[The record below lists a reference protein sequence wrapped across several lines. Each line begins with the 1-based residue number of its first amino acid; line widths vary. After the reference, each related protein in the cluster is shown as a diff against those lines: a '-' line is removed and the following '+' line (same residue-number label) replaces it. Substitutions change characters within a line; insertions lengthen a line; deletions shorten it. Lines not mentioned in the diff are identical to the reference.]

1 MSEHRLAE
9 NVIERPRR
17 GLRISSR
24 KVKGQKI
31 SLVKLTEEATT
42 DGLLSPY
49 LIKPRNKTKRF
60 SDCLGPLY
68 QWLQSHVGQYWD
80 DVYSKLCQILDIT
93 TLSGQ
98 HIVSHVWGYVERDA
112 VLIDGVPYRRRNRNF
127 YDTAI
132 PLGYWYK
139 QLYVHPETGILC
151 LAKRIPKVPKK
162 KPDDFVFVDAYHHY
176 RKIDDLWYAFE
187 LADIEPLAINTNKS
201 SVNPEKYVARKRQCN
216 KKQIKLIMEQIAK
229 TKD

>member
-1 MSEHRLAE
+1 MSEHRLAK
-9 NVIERPRR
+9 NVIERPRG

-24 KVKGQKI
+24 KVKGQKT

-49 LIKPRNKTKRF
+49 LIKPRNKTKWF

-93 TLSGQ
+93 TLSGK
-98 HIVSHVWGYVERDA
+98 HIVSHVWGYVERNA
-112 VLIDGVPYRRRNRNF
+112 VLIDGVPYRKNCES
-127 YDTAI
+127 YDTAL

-151 LAKRIPKVPKK
+151 LAKRVPKVPKK
-162 KPDDFVFVDAYHHY
+162 KPDDFVFVDVYHHY

-187 LADIEPLAINTNKS
+187 LADIEPLQINTNKS
-201 SVNPEKYVARKRQCN
+201 SANREKYVARKRQCN
-216 KKQIKLIMEQIAK
+216 KKQIKLIMEQLAK

>member
-9 NVIERPRR
+9 NVIERPR
-17 GLRISSR
+17 GGQRISSR

-49 LIKPRNKTKRF
+49 LIKPIRKTKWF

-68 QWLQSHVGQYWD
+68 QWLQSHVGEYWD

-98 HIVSHVWGYVERDA
+98 HIVSHLWQYVERNA
-112 VLIDGVPYRRRNRNF
+112 VLIDGVPYRKNSGHR
-127 YDTAI
+127 I
-132 PLGYWYK
+132 LPLGYWYK
-139 QLYVHPETGILC
+139 RLYVHPETGILC
-151 LAKRIPKVPKK
+151 LAKRIPKVPEK

-176 RKIDDLWYAFE
+176 QKINDLWYAIE
-187 LADIEPLAINTNKS
+187 LTDIEPLGINTNKS
-201 SVNPEKYVARKRQCN
+201 SVNGEKYVASKRQCN
-216 KKQIKLIMEQIAK
+216 KKQIKLIMERLSK
-229 TKD
+229 N

>member
-1 MSEHRLAE
+1 MSEHRLAK
-9 NVIERPRR
+9 NVIERPR
-17 GLRISSR
+17 GGWRISSR

-49 LIKPRNKTKRF
+49 LIKPRNKTKWF

-68 QWLQSHVGQYWD
+68 QWLQSNVGQHWD

-98 HIVSHVWGYVERDA
+98 HIVFHVWGYVERNA
-112 VLIDGVPYRRRNRNF
+112 VLIDGVPYRKNRKS
-127 YDTAI
+127 YATAI
-132 PLGYWYK
+132 PLGYGYK

-176 RKIDDLWYAFE
+176 RKIDDLWYAIE

-201 SVNPEKYVARKRQCN
+201 SVNREKYVASKRQCN

>member
-9 NVIERPRR
+9 NVIERPRG
-17 GLRISSR
+17 GLRRSLR
-24 KVKGQKI
+24 KVKGQKT

-49 LIKPRNKTKRF
+49 LIKPRKKTKWF

-68 QWLQSHVGQYWD
+68 QWLQSHVGQDWD
-80 DVYSKLCQILDIT
+80 HVYSKLCQILDIT

-98 HIVSHVWGYVERDA
+98 HIVSHVWGYVERNV
-112 VLIDGVPYRRRNRNF
+112 VLVDGVPYRKNRELC
-127 YDTAI
+127 DTAI

-151 LAKRIPKVPKK
+151 LAKRIPKVPQK
-162 KPDDFVFVDAYHHY
+162 KPDAFVLVDAYHHY
-176 RKIDDLWYAFE
+176 RKIDDVWYAIE

-201 SVNPEKYVARKRQCN
+201 SANREKYVASKRQCN
-216 KKQIKLIMEQIAK
+216 KKQIKFIMEQLSK
-229 TKD
+229 N

>member
-9 NVIERPRR
+9 NVIERPRG
-17 GLRISSR
+17 GLKISSR
-24 KVKGQKI
+24 KVRGQKI

-49 LIKPRNKTKRF
+49 LIKRTRKTKWF

-68 QWLQSHVGQYWD
+68 RWLEFHVGQYWD

-98 HIVSHVWGYVERDA
+98 HIVSHVWGYVERNA
-112 VLIDGVPYRRRNRNF
+112 VLIDGVPYRKNRPF
-127 YDTAI
+127 YETAL

-139 QLYVHPETGILC
+139 QLYVHPETRILC
-151 LAKRIPKVPKK
+151 LAKKIPKEPKQ

-176 RKIDDLWYAFE
+176 RKLDDLWYAIE

-201 SVNPEKYVARKRQCN
+201 SVNREKYVASKRQCN
-216 KKQIKLIMEQIAK
+216 KKQIKLIREQLSK
-229 TKD
+229 N

>member
-49 LIKPRNKTKRF
+49 LIKPRNKTKSF

-68 QWLQSHVGQYWD
+68 RWLESHVGQYWD
-80 DVYSKLCQILDIT
+80 DVYSKLCKILDTT

-98 HIVSHVWGYVERDA
+98 HIVSHVWQYVERN
-112 VLIDGVPYRRRNRNF
+112 VELINGFPYRKSGSYR
-127 YDTAI
+127 Y
-132 PLGYWYK
+132 PLGHWYNR
-139 QLYVHPETGILC
+139 LYVHPETGILC
-151 LAKRIPKVPKK
+151 LVERIPKEPKQ

-176 RKIDDLWYAFE
+176 RKLDDLWYAIE
-187 LADIEPLAINTNKS
+187 LADIEPLGINTPKS
-201 SVNPEKYVARKRQCN
+201 SVNREKYVASKRQCN
-216 KKQIKLIMEQIAK
+216 KKQIKFIMEQLSK
-229 TKD
+229 N

>member
-49 LIKPRNKTKRF
+49 LIKPRNKTKSF
-60 SDCLGPLY
+60 SDCLGSLY

-112 VLIDGVPYRRRNRNF
+112 VLIDGVPFRRKSRNF
-127 YDTAI
+127 YDTSL

-187 LADIEPLAINTNKS
+187 LADIEPLPINTNKS
-201 SVNPEKYVARKRQCN
+201 SVNREKYVASKRQCN

>member
-9 NVIERPRR
+9 NVIERPRG

-49 LIKPRNKTKRF
+49 LIKPTRKTKWF

-68 QWLQSHVGQYWD
+68 RWLEFHVGQYWD

-98 HIVSHVWGYVERDA
+98 HIVSHVWGYVERNA
-112 VLIDGVPYRRRNRNF
+112 VLIDGVPYRKNREF
-127 YDTAI
+127 YDTTL

-139 QLYVHPETGILC
+139 QLYVHPETRILC
-151 LAKRIPKVPKK
+151 LAKKIPKEPKQ

-176 RKIDDLWYAFE
+176 RKLDDLWYAIE

-201 SVNPEKYVARKRQCN
+201 SVNREKYVASKRQCN
-216 KKQIKLIMEQIAK
+216 KKQIKLIREQLSK
-229 TKD
+229 N

>member
-9 NVIERPRR
+9 NVIERPRG

-31 SLVKLTEEATT
+31 SLVKITEEATT

-49 LIKPRNKTKRF
+49 LIKPTRKTKWF

-68 QWLQSHVGQYWD
+68 RWLEFHVGQYWD

-98 HIVSHVWGYVERDA
+98 HIVSHVWGYVERNA
-112 VLIDGVPYRRRNRNF
+112 VLIAGVPYRKNREF
-127 YDTAI
+127 YDTTL

-139 QLYVHPETGILC
+139 QLYVHPETRILC
-151 LAKRIPKVPKK
+151 LAKKIPKEPKQ

-176 RKIDDLWYAFE
+176 RKLDDLWYAIE

-201 SVNPEKYVARKRQCN
+201 SVNREKYVASKRQCN
-216 KKQIKLIMEQIAK
+216 KKQIKLIREQLSK
-229 TKD
+229 N

>member
-1 MSEHRLAE
+1 MSEHRLDRT
-9 NVIERPRR
+9 VIERPRGGWR
-17 GLRISSR
+17 SSLK
-24 KVKGQKI
+24 KVTGNKKH
-31 SLVKLTEEATT
+31 LEEITDIACT
-42 DGLLSPY
+42 DGLLTPY
-49 LIKPRNKTKRF
+49 LIKPTRKTKWF

-68 QWLQSHVGQYWD
+68 RWLESHVGQYWD

-98 HIVSHVWGYVERDA
+98 HIVSHVWGYVERNA
-112 VLIDGVPYRRRNRNF
+112 VLIDGVPYRKNREF
-127 YDTAI
+127 YATAL

-176 RKIDDLWYAFE
+176 RKLDDLWYAIE
-187 LADIEPLAINTNKS
+187 LADIEPLGINTPKS
-201 SVNPEKYVARKRQCN
+201 SVNREKYVASKRQCN
-216 KKQIKLIMEQIAK
+216 KKQIKFIMEQLSK
-229 TKD
+229 N

>member
-1 MSEHRLAE
+1 MSEHRLDRI
-9 NVIERPRR
+9 VIERPR
-17 GLRISSR
+17 GGMRISLR

-31 SLVKLTEEATT
+31 SLIKLTEEAST

-49 LIKPRNKTKRF
+49 LIKPRNKTKYF

-68 QWLQSHVGQYWD
+68 RWLESHVGEYWD

-98 HIVSHVWGYVERDA
+98 HIVSHVWGYVERNV
-112 VLIDGVPYRRRNRNF
+112 VLIDRVPYRKNYGHHFDR
-127 YDTAI
+127 
-132 PLGYWYK
+132 PLGYWH
-139 QLYVHPETGILC
+139 QQFYVHPETGILC
-151 LAKRIPKVPKK
+151 FAKRIPKVPKK

-176 RKIDDLWYAFE
+176 RKIDDLWYAIE
-187 LADIEPLAINTNKS
+187 LADLEPLGINTNMF
-201 SVNPEKYVARKRQCN
+201 VANQEKYVVSKRQCN
-216 KKQIKLIMEQIAK
+216 KKQIKLIMELLAK

>member
-9 NVIERPRR
+9 NVIERPRG

-49 LIKPRNKTKRF
+49 LIKPRNKTKWF

-80 DVYSKLCQILDIT
+80 DVYSKLCKILDTT

-98 HIVSHVWGYVERDA
+98 HIVSHVWQYVERN
-112 VLIDGVPYRRRNRNF
+112 VELINGFPYRKSGSYR
-127 YDTAI
+127 Y
-132 PLGYWYK
+132 PLGGHWYNR
-139 QLYVHPETGILC
+139 LYVHPDTGILC
-151 LAKRIPKVPKK
+151 LVEIIPKEPKQ
-162 KPDDFVFVDAYHHY
+162 KPDDFVLVDAYHHY
-176 RKIDDLWYAFE
+176 CKLDDLWYAIE
-187 LADIEPLAINTNKS
+187 LADIEPLGINTHKS
-201 SVNPEKYVARKRQCN
+201 SVNREKYVASKRQCN
-216 KKQIKLIMEQIAK
+216 KKQIKLIMEQLSK
-229 TKD
+229 N

>member
-49 LIKPRNKTKRF
+49 LIKPRNKTKSF
-60 SDCLGPLY
+60 SDCLGSLY

-112 VLIDGVPYRRRNRNF
+112 VLIDGVPFRRKSRNF
-127 YDTAI
+127 YDTSL

-201 SVNPEKYVARKRQCN
+201 SVNREKYVASKRQCN

>member
-9 NVIERPRR
+9 NVIERPRG

-24 KVKGQKI
+24 KLKGQKK

-49 LIKPRNKTKRF
+49 LIKPRKKTKWF

-68 QWLQSHVGQYWD
+68 QWLQSHVGQDWD

-93 TLSGQ
+93 TLSGK
-98 HIVSHVWGYVERDA
+98 HIVSHVWGYVERNV
-112 VLIDGVPYRRRNRNF
+112 VLIDGVPYQKNREFCN
-127 YDTAI
+127 TAI

-151 LAKRIPKVPKK
+151 LAKRIPKEPQK

-176 RKIDDLWYAFE
+176 RKIDDVWYAFE

-201 SVNPEKYVARKRQCN
+201 SVNREKYVASKRQCN

>member
-9 NVIERPRR
+9 NVIERPRG

-49 LIKPRNKTKRF
+49 LIKPRNKTKWF

-98 HIVSHVWGYVERDA
+98 HIVSHVWGYVERNA
-112 VLIDGVPYRRRNRNF
+112 VLIDGVPYRKNRELYN
-127 YDTAI
+127 TAL
-132 PLGYWYK
+132 PLGYWDK

-187 LADIEPLAINTNKS
+187 LADIEPLVINTHKS
-201 SVNPEKYVARKRQCN
+201 SGNREKYVASKRQCN
-216 KKQIKLIMEQIAK
+216 KKQIKLIMEQISK

>member
-68 QWLQSHVGQYWD
+68 QWLQSHVGEYWD

-112 VLIDGVPYRRRNRNF
+112 VLIDGVPYRRKNRNF
-127 YDTAI
+127 YDTAL

>member
-9 NVIERPRR
+9 NVIERPR
-17 GLRISSR
+17 GGWRISSR

-31 SLVKLTEEATT
+31 SLVKLTEEATR

-98 HIVSHVWGYVERDA
+98 HIVSHVWVYVERNA
-112 VLIDGVPYRRRNRNF
+112 VLIDGVPYQKNREF
-127 YDTAI
+127 YDTAL

-151 LAKRIPKVPKK
+151 LAKRIPKVPQK

-176 RKIDDLWYAFE
+176 CNIDDLWYAIE

-201 SVNPEKYVARKRQCN
+201 SVNREKYVASKRQCN

>member
-98 HIVSHVWGYVERDA
+98 HIVSHVWGYVERNA
-112 VLIDGVPYRRRNRNF
+112 VLIDGVPYRKNRKF
-127 YDTAI
+127 YDTGL

-151 LAKRIPKVPKK
+151 LAKRISKVPKK

-187 LADIEPLAINTNKS
+187 LADIEPLAINANKF
-201 SVNPEKYVARKRQCN
+201 SVNPEKYVASKRQCN

>member
-49 LIKPRNKTKRF
+49 LIKPRNKTKSF

-98 HIVSHVWGYVERDA
+98 HIVSHVWHYVERDA
-112 VLIDGVPYRRRNRNF
+112 VLIDGVPYRRKNRNF
-127 YDTAI
+127 YDASL

>member
-1 MSEHRLAE
+1 MSEHRLDRI
-9 NVIERPRR
+9 VIERPR
-17 GLRISSR
+17 GGMRISLR

-31 SLVKLTEEATT
+31 SLIKLTEEAST

-49 LIKPRNKTKRF
+49 LIKPRNKTKYF

-68 QWLQSHVGQYWD
+68 RWLESHVGEYWD

-98 HIVSHVWGYVERDA
+98 HIVSHVWGYVERNV
-112 VLIDGVPYRRRNRNF
+112 VLIDGVPYRKNYGHHFDR
-127 YDTAI
+127 
-132 PLGYWYK
+132 PLGYWH
-139 QLYVHPETGILC
+139 QQFYVHPETGILC
-151 LAKRIPKVPKK
+151 FAKRIPKVPKK

-176 RKIDDLWYAFE
+176 RKIDDLWYAIE
-187 LADIEPLAINTNKS
+187 LADLEPLGINTNMF
-201 SVNPEKYVARKRQCN
+201 VANQEKYVVSKRQCN
-216 KKQIKLIMEQIAK
+216 KKQIKLIMELLAK